1 MANNLI
7 WTYKKPKAALRLVWP
22 PILAILINAV
32 AAGAVAA
39 QERIPDV
46 SLKYPRETRRMTLE
60 QVKQQVAGASNPL
73 ARLGQL
79 SVEKARQ
86 HRLGVQADYFPKFSA
101 GFINL
106 HYSDFLGRVVGF
118 QRLGGKHPLE
128 FLGKSGEGFAVPLFS
143 QNQTAVNVS
152 LIQPITPLLQVHQAM
167 KIARA
172 DERIAEAKAAA
183 PIAANAANV
192 EETYYKLL
200 IAQRRLTYGEWNL
213 RNVER
218 SVAHEPPADAAP
230 IVSVSLTVSELE
242 PREPMGAQKQVAT
255 AGTEVRELTASLD
268 RLMGLPDDTPLELV
282 PPDPLVENISLREIA
297 DTAVPAAS
305 PEVVEAEQN
314 VVKARAASTLAKLE
328 YVPTVAAVGGFLFQ
342 NVIPLVPSNLG
353 YGGAMVTYNLF
364 DFGKRKHAVTE
375 ARIQLEMAQ
384 IALQLTKAK
393 VAAKLKESYFEL
405 ERSRQ
410 ISLMAQKMGSSAI
423 RLAEVSSTLASAEA
437 KAARAQVEA
446 EIFEAELAH
455 RQAYVRLKALM
466 GAK

>member
-1 MANNLI
+1 MFEIN
-7 WTYKKPKAALRLVWP
+7 KKRKALPTVLWP
-22 PILAILINAV
+22 PILAVFVTAV
-32 AAGAVAA
+32 GVGAAGAQELTLGAA
-39 QERIPDV
+39 PAH
-46 SLKYPRETRRMTLE
+46 PREIRRMTLE
-60 QVKQQVAGASNPL
+60 QAKQQAASASNPL

-86 HRLGVQADYFPKFSA
+86 HRLGVQADYFPKLSA

-106 HYSDFLGRVVGF
+106 HYSDFLGLTAKFR
-118 QRLGGKHPLE
+118 RPL
-128 FLGKSGEGFAVPLFS
+128 LSMPIPVPLFS

-152 LIQPITPLLQVHQAM
+152 LIQPITPLLQLHQAV

-200 IAQRRLTYGEWNL
+200 IAQRRLTYEELTL
-213 RNVER
+213 R
-218 SVAHEPPADAAP
+218 STGHEP
-230 IVSVSLTVSELE
+230 
-242 PREPMGAQKQVAT
+242 AT
-255 AGTEVRELTASLD
+255 AAASIISARVTASEPGPVDAEKKLATAVTEVRELIGSLD
-268 RLMGLPDDTPLELV
+268 RLMGWPDDTPLELV

-297 DTAVPAAS
+297 DKAVPAVS

-364 DFGKRKHAVTE
+364 DFGKREHAVKE

-410 ISLMAQKMGSSAI
+410 LSLMVQKMGSSAV
-423 RLAEVSSTLASAEA
+423 RLVEVSSNSESTEA
-437 KAARAQVEA
+437 KAARVQVEA
-446 EIFEAELAH
+446 EMFEAELAH
-455 RQAYVRLKALM
+455 RQAYARLKALM
-466 GAK
+466 GVQ